1 MSRGNPPVC
10 RHLSSAD
17 EIILSVHET
26 SRRYMMKIWM
36 LSSLLLVLEPVLLEP
51 ESNYRYFGDRNGGYL
66 AKQKSVKE
74 YIIPFLR
81 DHFQPDY
88 HEIER
93 IVPVYSWLDMVIKYK
108 RPEDEEELAKIMHE
122 ILDIWEK
129 NNDVRD
135 INEKFTFDH
144 FAPVG
149 IETLNPD
156 GTKGLLKDPRILMK
170 LIDEQRSMRTEFN
183 LAKCG
188 KNVYIGRTLSTLNH
202 FYGLAN
208 IIDYANDEEFNTLL
222 DMDYPKRD
230 VVFYRYLVTGLK
242 KYAERCRNS
251 LGRDMISIDR
261 ERKALKAI
269 FQVNEFYNE
278 DGKTKR
284 AETDREVHQFS
295 SRLDTF
301 SETMLKPVKKAVIML
316 NIPRFEQYES
326 MKTLFAQ
333 EICPVFVRNISDS
346 LLIYHLLRLTSP
358 ALASGFP
365 EKIQIDVE
373 FSRLCYTIKSSMRR

>member
-1 MSRGNPPVC
+1 M
-10 RHLSSAD
+10 H
-17 EIILSVHET
+17 IILSVHET
-26 SRRYMMKIWM
+26 PRGYMMKIWV
-36 LSSLLLVLEPVLLEP
+36 LSSLLLVLEPVLLLP
-51 ESNYRYFGDRNGGYL
+51 ETRFSFGGGSGGYL
-66 AKQKSVKE
+66 ASQHSVKD
-74 YIIPFLR
+74 YIIPFLK

-88 HEIER
+88 HQIER
-93 IVPVYSWLDMVIKYK
+93 IVPVYSWLDIVIKYK
-108 RPEDEEELAKIMHE
+108 KPKDEEELAEIMHE

-135 INEKFTFDH
+135 LNEKFTFDH
-144 FAPVG
+144 FTTVG

-183 LAKCG
+183 VGKCG

-202 FYGLAN
+202 FFGLAN
-208 IIDYANDEEFNTLL
+208 IIDYASDEDFNTLL

-230 VVFYRYLVTGLK
+230 MVLYRYLVIGLK
-242 KYAERCRNS
+242 KYAERCSDS
-251 LGRDMISIDR
+251 LGYDMISIDK
-261 ERKALKAI
+261 ERTALKAI
-269 FQVNEFYNE
+269 FQVNEFYNNE
-278 DGKTKR
+278 GKTKR
-284 AETDREVHQFS
+284 AETDREIHQFS

-301 SETMLKPVKKAVIML
+301 SETMLKPVKKIVSRL

-346 LLIYHLLRLTSP
+346 LLTYHLLSLTNP
-358 ALASGFP
+358 ALAREYP

-373 FSRLCYTIKSSMRR
+373 FSRLCYTIKTSMRR